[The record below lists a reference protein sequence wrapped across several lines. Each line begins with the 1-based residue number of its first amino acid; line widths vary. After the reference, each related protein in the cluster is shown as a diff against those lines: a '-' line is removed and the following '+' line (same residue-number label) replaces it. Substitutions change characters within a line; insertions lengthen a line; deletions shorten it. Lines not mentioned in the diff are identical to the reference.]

1 MERLTVKTGIGYL
14 NKLGGTGKTYTKYD
28 LLNDFDRC
36 IQKLGKLEDIEQ
48 ELGIPLEVLF
58 KALKEGAYTKIDGQI
73 WKCKSIDIYHSDYFK
88 KYLLEAYC
96 IENVETFDSSYEHQL
111 NIEDYGKTWAL
122 TKEELE

>member
-58 KALKEGAYTKIDGQI
+58 KALKDGIYTTEYRNG
-73 WKCKSIDIYHSDYFK
+73 
-88 KYLLEAYC
+88 L
-96 IENVETFDSSYEHQL
+96 SYEFGRCLTIEYFLKGFSFKEYECEKIAYFRDL
-111 NIEDYGKTWAL
+111 NKTWAL
-122 TKEELE
+122 TREELE